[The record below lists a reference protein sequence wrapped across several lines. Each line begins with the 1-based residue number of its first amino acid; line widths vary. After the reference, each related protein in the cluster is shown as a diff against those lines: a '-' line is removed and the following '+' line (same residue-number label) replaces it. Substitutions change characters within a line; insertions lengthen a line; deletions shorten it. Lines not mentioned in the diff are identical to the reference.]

1 MEKEK
6 NKTIPEFFAAA
17 NSYNGFISYFDD
29 IFKSEN
35 FDRIYVIKGG
45 SGTGKSSLMK
55 RISERFNKDD
65 YSVERILCSSDP
77 SSLDGVIISSK
88 NGKIAMLDGTSP
100 HERDAK
106 IPGAKDEIINLADAL
121 DKRWIAGKSDEIIS
135 LINQKAKSYRTAYN
149 YLSIAGKADGFIKSI
164 YAFGFDKY
172 RAKNKAESFL
182 QDIPSGET
190 GEKETRLISSFSK
203 YGEVRLNTLSKLNSR
218 IISLSG
224 NEWCTGIFLGTI
236 EEILDYRATHHVS
249 FPCTLNPTL
258 KDALYLPQSNLVI
271 TSQSDGEIDS
281 EDLFSLS
288 VVDIDQIKKAKKIR
302 EDALEEAK
310 RWFGVASDMH
320 FRLEKIYG
328 EAMNFDV
335 NEGILE
341 QKATEISIIL
351 EKER

>member
-1 MEKEK
+1 MLKGYSLTQ
-6 NKTIPEFFAAA
+6 KTDELKKLILENPDMPIVVLAGEDA
-17 NSYNGFISYFDD
+17 NDGYYGWMF
-29 IFKSEN
+29 
-35 FDRIYVIKGG
+35 
-45 SGTGKSSLMK
+45 
-55 RISERFNKDD
+55 
-65 YSVERILCSSDP
+65 CSS
-77 SSLDGVIISSK
+77 V
-88 NGKIAMLDGTSP
+88 
-100 HERDAK
+100 
-106 IPGAKDEIINLADAL
+106 
-121 DKRWIAGKSDEIIS
+121 
-135 LINQKAKSYRTAYN
+135 
-149 YLSIAGKADGFIKSI
+149 
-164 YAFGFDKY
+164 
-172 RAKNKAESFL
+172 SFH
-182 QDIPSGET
+182 
-190 GEKETRLISSFSK
+190 
-203 YGEVRLNTLSKLNSR
+203 
-218 IISLSG
+218 
-224 NEWCTGIFLGTI
+224 I

-281 EDLFSLS
+281 GEIDSEDLFSLS

-302 EDALEEAK
+302 EEALEEAK